1 MARSPIASI
10 ILEEAGPVM
19 SNGVRLNI
27 DGRELRAAE
36 GQSVLAV
43 AREHGIDIPT
53 LCHHPDLSS
62 AGVCRLCIVELQGQT
77 WPVASCVTVARA
89 GMVIRTH
96 SEALKRQRR
105 QVLELLLLGYKDRGY
120 THTDREPSELEL
132 LCRAHGLSIP
142 RCEAGEQPPQSHD
155 SSPVLWVDWDKCI
168 LCDRCI
174 RACEQVQGRFI
185 WGRAARGTA
194 TRIVAGN
201 ATSLREAGCES
212 CGACVAYCPS
222 GALDDRMALGR
233 RRPDRSVS
241 TTCGYCGVGCRFD
254 IEVVDETISR
264 VASTPEA
271 AVNGMRLC
279 VKGRYGYDFVHH
291 PDRLRKPMV
300 RSYLLDDS
308 PRPAAR
314 GDWVEV
320 DWPTALELCAQRLA
334 KIVRE
339 SGADATGVLASAK
352 CSNEESYLMQ
362 KLARQLLG
370 THNIDHCARLCHS
383 STVAGLSMAYGSGA
397 MSNTMRDVAEQA
409 AAFFVIGSNTTEQH
423 PVFGTML
430 RQAVIQ
436 RGAKLVV
443 ADPRAIDLTQ
453 HATLHL
459 RQRPGTDVALINGLM
474 HVIVREGLHDEA
486 FITQRCEDFDQLRE
500 VLDRY
505 CPAKV
510 AALSGVA
517 ASDIEHAARLLARS
531 HPMAVIWSMGI
542 TQHTTGVLNVLSLAN
557 LQMLLGNMGIA
568 GGGVN
573 PLRGQ
578 NNVQGACDVG
588 ALVNVFPGY
597 QQVADAAARRSFS
610 EAWALDDSGPRLAD
624 RPGAT
629 VTEMIDRAGSGELR
643 GLYIL
648 GEDPAMTDP
657 DLGHVHACLEAC
669 ELLILQEI
677 FPSETSR
684 FADILLPGCSFAEKA
699 GTFTNT
705 ERRIQLIAPALA
717 PVGEARPDW
726 MITSELGRRLMQALG
741 RQPKGPHA
749 AWSYSSAA
757 EIMDEIA
764 ALTPIYRGVSH
775 ARLAEGEQLHW
786 PVLDA
791 THPGTPI
798 LHVDGFNHGK
808 GKFHVA
814 EHIAPA
820 EIPDR
825 DFPLILTTGRV
836 LYHWHGGEQTRRA
849 KGLSAI
855 YPEALVEVS
864 LEDAARAGLADGDRL
879 RVVSRRGQVVARTQL
894 SARVAP
900 GLVFASFH
908 FPGEQN
914 ANNLTISALDPIAK
928 IPEYKVCAVRL
939 ERA

>member
-1 MARSPIASI
+1 
-10 ILEEAGPVM
+10 M
-19 SNGVRLNI
+19 SNAVRLSI
-27 DGRELRAAE
+27 DGLSVQAE
-36 GQSVLAV
+36 PGQTVLEV
-43 AREHGIDIPT
+43 ARAHDIDVPT
-53 LCHHPDLSS
+53 LCHHPDLLPV
-62 AGVCRLCIVELQGQT
+62 GICRLCIVELEGQT
-77 WPVASCVTVARA
+77 APIAACVTQARE

-96 SEALKRQRR
+96 TASLRRQRR
-105 QVLELLLLGYKDRGY
+105 RVLELLLLSYHDKGY
-120 THTDREPSELEL
+120 THTDREPTELEQ
-132 LCRAHGLSIP
+132 LCRAHGLPPP
-142 RCEAGEQPPQSHD
+142 RSEPSQQPPQSQD

-174 RACEQVQGRFI
+174 RACAEQQGRFV
-185 WGRAARGTA
+185 WSRAGRGVD
-194 TRIVAGN
+194 TRIIAGRS
-201 ATSLREAGCES
+201 TSLRDAGCES
-212 CGACVAYCPS
+212 CGACAAYCPS
-222 GALDDRMALGR
+222 GALDDRMALA
-233 RRPDRSVS
+233 RPKADRTVS

-254 IEVVDETISR
+254 LEVVDERISR
-264 VASTPEA
+264 VASNPDA
-271 AVNGMRLC
+271 PVNSMRLC

-291 PDRLRKPMV
+291 PDRLSKPQV
-300 RSYLLDDS
+300 RSYLLEGR
-308 PRPAAR
+308 PRPAQR

-334 KIVRE
+334 SIIRE
-339 SGADATGVLASAK
+339 SGPAATGVLASAK
-352 CSNEESYLMQ
+352 CSNEEGYLMQ

-370 THNIDHCARLCHS
+370 SHNVDHCARLCHS
-383 STVAGLSMAYGSGA
+383 STVAGLVMAYGSGA
-397 MSNTMRDVAEQA
+397 MSNTMRDVADEA

-430 RQAVIQ
+430 RRAVIE

-459 RQRPGTDVALINGLM
+459 RQRPGTDVALINALM
-474 HVIVREGLHDEA
+474 HVILREGLHDEA
-486 FITQRCEDFDQLRE
+486 FIAARCEGFDELVE

-505 CPAKV
+505 PPDKV
-510 AALSGVA
+510 AELSGVA
-517 ASDIEHAARLLARS
+517 ASDIEQAARLLARHS
-531 HPMAVIWSMGI
+531 PMAVIWSMGI

-557 LQMLLGNMGIA
+557 LQMLLGNIGVA

-597 QQVADAAARRSFS
+597 QSVASTVAQRRFA
-610 EAWALDDSGPRLAD
+610 EAWALDDGGPRWTAE
-624 RPGAT
+624 PGAT
-629 VTEMIDRAGSGELR
+629 VTEMIDRAGSGQLR

-657 DLGHVHACLEAC
+657 DLGHVHKCLDAC

-677 FPSETSR
+677 FPSETAR
-684 FADILLPGCSFAEKA
+684 FADVLLPGCSFAEKD

-717 PVGEARPDW
+717 PLGDARPDW
-726 MITSELGRRLMQALG
+726 VITSELARRLMRALG
-741 RQPKGPHA
+741 REPVGPLA
-749 AWSYSSAA
+749 AWSYSSTA

-764 ALTPIYRGVSH
+764 TLTPIYRGVSH
-775 ARLAEGEQLHW
+775 ARLQRGEQLHW

-791 THPGTPI
+791 QHPGTPI
-798 LHVDGFNHGK
+798 LHVDSFSRGR

-820 EIPDR
+820 EIPDA
-825 DFPLILTTGRV
+825 DYPLILTTGRV
-836 LYHWHGGEQTRRA
+836 LYHWHGGELTRRA
-849 KGLSAI
+849 KGLSEI

-864 LEDAARAGLADGDRL
+864 LQDAARCGLADGDRL
-879 RVVSRRGQVVARTQL
+879 RVISRRGQVVARTLL
-894 SARVAP
+894 SDRVAP

-914 ANNLTISALDPIAK
+914 ANNLTNSALDPVAK
-928 IPEYKVCAVRL
+928 IPEYKVCAVRI
-939 ERA
+939 ERAEVGTD